1 MKNLKTFIIGLVTGV
16 ILVSAPV
23 VADTIMKSIDVEE
36 NLVTI
41 YVDGQKVEESNF
53 LYNGRTFA
61 PLREIAEKLGF
72 EVQWDGATNSAYIGK
87 LPEGVVIG
95 QEPSVTRS
103 NVFSGEVIGDFN
115 GEPIYADELLAYTN
129 AISVDEA
136 YADEDITEIAKK
148 NLLENRALEKFAKET
163 GFAKEDMYADEFSK
177 WYENATRQY
186 GDDGVEKLFAES
198 GYTKDTYR
206 YFYYLYLLRSKVMD
220 SINAIYYPSD
230 AQIQEYYD
238 AHKEGYKYDGLRAK
252 HVLIKTVDDN
262 NKPLSDAE
270 IKKAE
275 KTANE
280 VYKKA
285 ITGTDFDTLVNKY
298 GQDPGAEYYPEG
310 YTFTRG
316 DMVEEFENAA
326 YELKVGEI
334 SKPVKSAYGYHVIKL
349 EEEIPYLTLDD
360 VSVKEYIIN
369 LLQYDNFI
377 AQIEAEVEKTPHSFN

>member
-1 MKNLKTFIIGLVTGV
+1 MKNLKTFLIGLVTGV
-16 ILVSAPV
+16 LLVSAPV
-23 VADTIMKSIDVEE
+23 LADTIMKSIDVEE

-72 EVQWDGATNSAYIGK
+72 EVQWDEATNSAYIGK
-87 LPEGVVIG
+87 LPAGVVIG
-95 QEPSVTRS
+95 QAPSVTRS
-103 NVFSGEVIGDFN
+103 NVFSGEVIGEFDGN
-115 GEPIYADELLAYTN
+115 PIYSDELLAYTN

-136 YADEDITEIAKK
+136 YADEDITAVAKK

-163 GFAKEDMYADEFSK
+163 GFAKEDMYASEFEK
-177 WYENATRQY
+177 WYESAVKQY
-186 GDDGVEKLFAES
+186 GEDGVERLFADS

-206 YFYYLYLLRSKVMD
+206 YFYYLYLLRTKVMD

-230 AQIQEYYD
+230 AQIQAYYD

-262 NKPLSDAE
+262 NQPLSDAE

-275 KTANE
+275 ETANE

-285 ITGTDFDTLVNKY
+285 VRGTDFDTLVNKY

-326 YELKVGEI
+326 YELEVNEI

-349 EEEIPYLTLDD
+349 EEKIPYLTLDD

-377 AQIEAEVEKTPHSFN
+377 AQIEAEVEKTPHSFK

>member
-1 MKNLKTFIIGLVTGV
+1 MKNLKTFLIGLVTGV
-16 ILVSAPV
+16 LLVSAPV
-23 VADTIMKSIDVEE
+23 LADTIMKSIDVEE

-72 EVQWDGATNSAYIGK
+72 EVQWDEATNSAYIGK

-95 QEPSVTRS
+95 QAPSVTRS
-103 NVFSGEVIGDFN
+103 NVFSGEVIGEFDGN
-115 GEPIYADELLAYTN
+115 PIYSDELLAYTN

-136 YADEDITEIAKK
+136 YADEDVTEIAKK

-163 GFAKEDMYADEFSK
+163 GFAKEDMYASEFEK
-177 WYENATRQY
+177 WYESAVKQY
-186 GDDGVEKLFAES
+186 GEDGVERLFSDS

-262 NKPLSDAE
+262 NQPLSDAE

-275 KTANE
+275 ETANE

-285 ITGTDFDTLVNKY
+285 VRGTDFDTLVNKY

-326 YELKVGEI
+326 YELEVNEI

-349 EEEIPYLTLDD
+349 EEKIPYLTLDD

-377 AQIEAEVEKTPHSFN
+377 AQIEAEVEKTPHSFK

>member
-16 ILVSAPV
+16 LLVSAPV

-95 QEPSVTRS
+95 QAPSITRS

-136 YADEDITEIAKK
+136 YADEDITEVAKK

-177 WYENATRQY
+177 WYESAVSQY
-186 GDDGVEKLFAES
+186 GEDGVEKLFAES

-252 HVLIKTVDDN
+252 HVLIKTVDDE
-262 NKPLSDAE
+262 NKPLSDDE

-285 ITGTDFDTLVNKY
+285 IGGTDFDTLVNKY

-310 YTFTRG
+310 YTFTKG
-316 DMVEEFENAA
+316 DMVEEFETAA
-326 YELKVGEI
+326 YALKVGEI

>member
-1 MKNLKTFIIGLVTGV
+1 MKNLKTFLIGLVTGV
-16 ILVSAPV
+16 LLVSAPV

-61 PLREIAEKLGF
+61 PLREIAEKLGY
-72 EVQWDGATNSAYIGK
+72 EVQWDANTNSAYIGK
-87 LPEGVVIG
+87 IPEGVVINAS
-95 QEPSVTRS
+95 PSVTRS
-103 NVFSGEVIGDFN
+103 NVFTGEVIGEFD
-115 GEPIYADELLAYTN
+115 GKPIYETELLAYTN
-129 AISVDEA
+129 AISADEA
-136 YADEDITEIAKK
+136 YADEDVTEIAKK
-148 NLLENRALEKFAKET
+148 NLLENRALEKFAEKT
-163 GFAKEDMYADEFSK
+163 GFSAEDMYASEFEK
-177 WYENATRQY
+177 WYATAVSQY
-186 GDDGVEKLFAES
+186 GEDGVESLFADS

-206 YFYYLYLLRSKVMD
+206 YFYYLYLLRTKVMD

-230 AQIQEYYD
+230 AQIQAYYD

-262 NKPLSDAE
+262 NQPLSDAE

-275 KTANE
+275 ETANE

-285 ITGTDFDTLVNKY
+285 VRGTDFDTLVKKY
-298 GQDPGAEYYPEG
+298 GQDPGATYYPEG
-310 YTFTRG
+310 YTFTKG

-326 YELKVGEI
+326 YELEVGEI

-377 AQIEAEVEKTPHSFN
+377 AQIEAEVEKTPLSFK